1 MVVSEL
7 ENLMGSEATMTVP
20 VLECLANLSLS
31 PKLLDHSTNTVMN
44 MVASCERE
52 DLPAVV
58 RFLLKVRAPCCAQLG
73 TRAQSLNA
81 GSRRR
86 LRWHRQAA
94 HSGNS
99 VNIVR
104 EVRKSISFIL
114 PQVADPTPEQRR
126 DIGACGALC

>member
-1 MVVSEL
+1 
-7 ENLMGSEATMTVP
+7 MGSEATMTVP

-58 RFLLKVRAPCCAQLG
+58 RFLLKVRAPCCAQRG
-73 TRAQSLNA
+73 TRARSLNA
-81 GSRRR
+81 VPR
-86 LRWHRQAA
+86 LWRWRRQAA